1 MRARAS
7 IALALVLAALV
18 ITPPAARAELEPIAY
33 TVVRGDTAHRIASR
47 HGLTLDELVALN
59 DGLNTDRLRAGQ
71 RLVVGHGHPVRHR
84 VRALETLAGIAERY
98 GVHVHELVRWN
109 PGLDARRLTVDR
121 ELRLW
126 ARRDDPPSLSR
137 GRCDRG
143 ELVHGTPIPEHRAYV
158 VRDPERAW
166 VTRKVADVLTRSF
179 DHLLNRHPDAPRL
192 QIRDASR
199 QQGGRLSSHHS
210 HQSGRD
216 VDIAY
221 YQRRCPDNVC
231 NRGRL
236 RPDVLDASLQWTLL
250 ESWLRS
256 GEVEYIFID
265 HALQAPLYEAA
276 RAAGATR
283 AELSTWFQWPR
294 GRNVRVGTI
303 RHVPQHADHLHVRFA
318 CAADDPECIPS
329 NPARED

>member
-1 MRARAS
+1 MRARAF
-7 IALALVLAALV
+7 IALALVLAALLF
-18 ITPPAARAELEPIAY
+18 TPPAARAELEPIAY

-47 HGLTLDELVALN
+47 HGLTLRELETLN
-59 DGLNTDRLRAGQ
+59 DGLHVDRLRAGQ
-71 RLVVGHGHPVRHR
+71 RLVVGHGRPVRHR
-84 VRALETLAGIAERY
+84 VRPHETLSAIAERY
-98 GVHVHELVRWN
+98 GVHIHELLRWN
-109 PGLDARRLTVDR
+109 AGLDQRQLTADR

-143 ELVHGTPIPEHRAYV
+143 ELVHGITIPEHRAYV
-158 VRDPERAW
+158 VRDSERAW

-179 DHLLNRHPDAPRL
+179 DHLLRQHPSAPRI

-199 QQGGRLSSHHS
+199 RDGGRLHRHHS

-221 YQRRCPDNVC
+221 YQRRCGESVC
-231 NRGRL
+231 NRRRT
-236 RPDVLDASLQWTLL
+236 RPEHLDAALEWTLI

-256 GEVEYIFID
+256 GEVEYIFVD

-283 AELSTWFQWPR
+283 EELSTWFQWPR
-294 GRNVRVGTI
+294 GRDVRVGVI

-329 NPARED
+329 NPRS